1 MTHSNRDYV
10 SNKSN
15 LGYYKKCIKNKDIKI
30 KNCSYLDSFY
40 EYPNLI
46 EVSLKYLN
54 GGRGTCLDESR
65 RTNGLLYNYI
75 IFQVNA
81 FYQI

>member
-1 MTHSNRDYV
+1 MIHSNRDYV

-54 GGRGTCLDESR
+54 GDKGTCLRGSK
-65 RTNGLLYNYI
+65 RTNGLLYNHI
-75 IFQVNA
+75 TFQENA
-81 FYQI
+81 FHQI

>member
-1 MTHSNRDYV
+1 MIHSNRDYV

-40 EYPNLI
+40 DCTNWFEI
-46 EVSLKYLN
+46 GLN
-54 GGRGTCLDESR
+54 EGILSSS
-65 RTNGLLYNYI
+65 I
-75 IFQVNA
+75 
-81 FYQI
+81 QIDN